1 MTTMHKLVITLAT
14 LLAVLAGSAPAHAS
28 GRDVILDC
36 TDDEVLSKTYS
47 QKEYSDALEQFPTD
61 ADQYGAC
68 RDIIAR
74 AQDAAATKGSKKG
87 GKSGG
92 GSGSGADAGGG
103 GGTSASGA
111 GGQSAAAPP
120 RSASEQLDAAS
131 DEDRAAVEDATREA
145 PEASVG
151 PGNPVRTANVGRAPG
166 SQISDL
172 PAPLLVLLALL
183 AAGGLALGGMR
194 IRSLVHA
201 RRA

>member
-1 MTTMHKLVITLAT
+1 MTTMRKLVITLAT

-47 QKEYSDALEQFPTD
+47 QKEYQDALEQFPTD

-74 AQDAAATKGSKKG
+74 AQDGAATKG

-92 GSGSGADAGGG
+92 GSGADTGGG

-151 PGNPVRTANVGRAPG
+151 PGNPVRTADVGRAPG

-183 AAGGLALGGMR
+183 AGGGLALGGMR